1 MKKTILLLF
10 FALTVGCNKYPP
22 ITEEMVIE
30 KVYDLFRAIESE
42 NEDRSKFFDVVT
54 DDFLI
59 YEIGQ
64 EINKDDFLEF
74 VEKLKLVMG
83 FGL

>member
-1 MKKTILLLF
+1 
-10 FALTVGCNKYPP
+10 
-22 ITEEMVIE
+22 MVIE

-64 EINKDDFLEF
+64 K
-74 VEKLKLVMG
+74 
-83 FGL
+83 